1 MENNDFS
8 FNYAYMNV
16 LNSANKNLSPEKV
29 YPGYQFNPIYMR
41 ENMMGVPNIS
51 FNNNPL
57 SYYET
62 PKKDYQS
69 LRHESLISSYAS
81 NSKIDCLNNNLLIT
95 NRKNSLNNRSP
106 FQPMINSPFPNS
118 NFKEQK

>member
-8 FNYAYMNV
+8 FNYTCPNI

-29 YPGYQFNPIYMR
+29 YPGYQFNPFYMR
-41 ENMMGVPNIS
+41 ENMLNIQNIS
-51 FNNNPL
+51 YNNNPL

-81 NSKIDCLNNNLLIT
+81 DCLNNNLLIT

-106 FQPMINSPFPNS
+106 FQPMTNSPFSNS